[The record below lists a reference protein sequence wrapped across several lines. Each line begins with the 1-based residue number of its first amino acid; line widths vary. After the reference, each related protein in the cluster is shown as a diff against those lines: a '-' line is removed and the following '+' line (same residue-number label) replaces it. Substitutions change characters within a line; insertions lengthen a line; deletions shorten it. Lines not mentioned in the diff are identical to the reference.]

1 MGTEFQFGKVRKF
14 WRWMVLMVFNSVN
27 VLNATEQY
35 ILKCLSG
42 TFMLCIFYHNK
53 LKTTKVGW
61 FQPNM
66 GNYCTKQNHSQC
78 CVLETELNKMR
89 VQFLEEFTV
98 AMENRLEKEY
108 NTD

>member
-53 LKTTKVGW
+53 LKTTKVG
-61 FQPNM
+61 F
-66 GNYCTKQNHSQC
+66 HSLSKSDRLFILAFFK
-78 CVLETELNKMR
+78 VLVRTH
-89 VQFLEEFTV
+89 EF
-98 AMENRLEKEY
+98 
-108 NTD
+108 